1 MAEAQKLFYSIGQVA
16 QYTNLPQSVLRYWE
30 TVFDR
35 LQPQKSPGGSRLYT
49 QEDIEL
55 ILTIKNFLYDQGF
68 TIKGANQKLNQMAL
82 AEISETAQHTS
93 VEQNFPNPD
102 IPQIIARLKKLIK
115 ILED

>member
-16 QYTNLPQSVLRYWE
+16 QYTKLPQSVLRYWE

-49 QEDIEL
+49 QEDIDL

-68 TIKGANQKLNQMAL
+68 TIKGANHKLNRMAL
-82 AEISETAQHTS
+82 SEISETAQQTPVDTNS
-93 VEQNFPNPD
+93 VGPD
-102 IPQIIARLKKLIK
+102 IPHIIARLKKLIK
-115 ILED
+115 ILEE